1 METQKA
7 LPEGWRW
14 AKLGEVI
21 REARAGFA
29 CGEREA
35 DGIVQLRMNNLDTR
49 GNFLLGEVIRVPR
62 SLSNLERFLL
72 SPSDVLFNN
81 TNSTELVG
89 KSALFCGHSEPI
101 VYSNHFTRLRTS
113 SEDLLPDVLAS
124 WLNHQWQ
131 QGVFASICNRWIG
144 QSAVKTGKLLSLEIP
159 LPPLPEQKRIAA
171 ILKDQMAATEKAR
184 TASLERVEAVR
195 ALPSAWLREVFS
207 FGGGG
212 LPQGWRWERFGNLCR
227 IRTGKKNVNSGSPNG
242 KYPFFT
248 CATKHTFS
256 DEYSFD
262 TDALLIA
269 GNGNVG
275 EVQHY
280 RGKFEAYQ
288 RTYVVDDFQHTF
300 PEYAFYALKNGLKE
314 FVSRQKLGNT
324 MPYIKLGMLQSFRIA
339 LPPHAEQKR
348 LVSALNSKMAA
359 TEKIR
364 ASAEAELEA
373 INALPAAL
381 LRRAF
386 NGEI

>member
-1 METQKA
+1 M
-7 LPEGWRW
+7 PEGWRW
-14 AKLGEVI
+14 AKLGEVM

-62 SLSNLERFLL
+62 SVSNLERFLL
-72 SPSDVLFNN
+72 SPGDVLFNN

-131 QGVFASICNRWIG
+131 QGIFASICNRWIG

-159 LPPLPEQKRIAA
+159 LPPLPAQKRIAA
-171 ILKDQMAATEKAR
+171 ILKDQMAAVEKAR
-184 TASLERVEAVR
+184 TAAKDQL
-195 ALPSAWLREVFS
+195 
-207 FGGGG
+207 
-212 LPQGWRWERFGNLCR
+212 
-227 IRTGKKNVNSGSPNG
+227 
-242 KYPFFT
+242 
-248 CATKHTFS
+248 
-256 DEYSFD
+256 
-262 TDALLIA
+262 
-269 GNGNVG
+269 
-275 EVQHY
+275 
-280 RGKFEAYQ
+280 
-288 RTYVVDDFQHTF
+288 
-300 PEYAFYALKNGLKE
+300 
-314 FVSRQKLGNT
+314 NT
-324 MPYIKLGMLQSFRIA
+324 
-339 LPPHAEQKR
+339 
-348 LVSALNSKMAA
+348 
-359 TEKIR
+359 
-364 ASAEAELEA
+364 